1 MFLAAKALIKRHADN
16 RGICFQEYLFSSF
29 NSALEDIGIT
39 AQAPTALLS
48 GRSPA
53 MMVVPPTTIT
63 TPAPIIVMVQIGIP
77 SRTWSGSVLLEHR
90 SRFVHDIL
98 RQHAQLLFVERQMG
112 EIVRH

>member
-16 RGICFQEYLFSSF
+16 RGIGFQEYLFSSF
-29 NSALEDIGIT
+29 NSAVQDIGIT

-53 MMVVPPTTIT
+53 MMVVPPTT
-63 TPAPIIVMVQIGIP
+63 IIVMVQIGIP

-112 EIVRH
+112 ETVRH